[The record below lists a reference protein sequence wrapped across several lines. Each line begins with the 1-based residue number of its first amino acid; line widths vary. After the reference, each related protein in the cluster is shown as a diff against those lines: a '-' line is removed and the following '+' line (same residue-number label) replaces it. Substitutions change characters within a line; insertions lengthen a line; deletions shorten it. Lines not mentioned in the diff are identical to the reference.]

1 MSGVTP
7 LVDTLLATRLAQ
19 RLDLLPLKGQFD
31 IAGPGVV
38 TQVEQVTNDVR
49 LSSRAALQQQ
59 VSVAPPGRFGADH
72 GAPSAN
78 LGESVTLSAVARA
91 LTAILDPPASV
102 SARIL
107 GTAALWPRQETPD
120 TPQLTATLLRTVA
133 NSGLFY
139 ESHLHQFA
147 AGERTLAQL
156 AQEPQAQ
163 LAGSTAAAPVT
174 ALAARAE
181 LAVTASQADL
191 GVVLAT
197 APEALGKQDVGAPVH
212 PQALA
217 LVRQQLELLALPL
230 FRWSGEAWPGTAMDW
245 EIQEEQDQR
254 QAVADDQTPARSWTS
269 KLALSLPS
277 LGTLEARLS
286 LAGHTLQL
294 RLAAR
299 QSSTVSVLSAAS
311 TELPGRLGALG
322 LQLTGL
328 QIGSL
333 AAEPVHQT

>member
-19 RLDLLPLKGQFD
+19 RLDLVPLKGQFD
-31 IAGPGVV
+31 IAGPGLV

-59 VSVAPPGRFGADH
+59 LSVAPPGRFAAGSGAS
-72 GAPSAN
+72 SAN

-102 SARIL
+102 SARIF
-107 GTAALWPRQETPD
+107 GTEALWPRQETPD
-120 TPQLTATLLRTVA
+120 TPRLTATLVRTVA

-163 LAGSTAAAPVT
+163 LAGSSGAAPVT
-174 ALAARAE
+174 ALSARVE
-181 LAVTASQADL
+181 LAATASQADL
-191 GVVLAT
+191 GAVVAM
-197 APEALGKQDVGAPVH
+197 APEALGKQDVVALVH
-212 PQALA
+212 PQAMA

-230 FRWSGEAWPGTAMDW
+230 FRWSGEAWPGTPMDW

-254 QAVADDQTPARSWTS
+254 QAVADDTTLARNWTS
-269 KLALSLPS
+269 KFALSLPT
-277 LGTLEARLS
+277 LGTLEARFS
-286 LAGHTLQL
+286 LAGDTLQL

-299 QSSTVSVLSAAS
+299 QSNTVSLLSAAS
-311 TELPGRLGALG
+311 TELPRRLAALG

-333 AAEPVHQT
+333 AAEPVHQA

>member
-19 RLDLLPLKGQFD
+19 RLDLVPLKGQFD

-59 VSVAPPGRFGADH
+59 LSVVPPGRFAAGSGAS
-72 GAPSAN
+72 SAN

-102 SARIL
+102 SARIF
-107 GTAALWPRQETPD
+107 GTEALWPRQETPD
-120 TPQLTATLLRTVA
+120 TPRLTATLVRTVA

-156 AQEPQAQ
+156 AQEPQAH
-163 LAGSTAAAPVT
+163 LAGSIGVAPVT
-174 ALAARAE
+174 ALAA
-181 LAVTASQADL
+181 TDSQADL
-191 GVVLAT
+191 GAVVAT
-197 APEALGKQDVGAPVH
+197 APEALGKQDVVALVH
-212 PQALA
+212 PQAMA

-230 FRWSGEAWPGTAMDW
+230 FRWSGEAWPGTPMDW

-254 QAVADDQTPARSWTS
+254 QAVADDPTLARSWTS
-269 KLALSLPS
+269 KFALSLPT

-286 LAGHTLQL
+286 LAGDTLQL

-299 QSSTVSVLSAAS
+299 QSSTVSLLSAAS
-311 TELPGRLGALG
+311 TELPRRLAALG

-328 QIGSL
+328 KIGSL
-333 AAEPVHQT
+333 AVEPVHQT